1 MSGSGNS
8 RLHNLAGLGQSVW
21 LDSISR
27 EMLASGELDRY
38 LERAITGVT
47 SNPTIF
53 AKAMTSGDSYDA
65 QVGELVAR
73 DATVDEIYTAV
84 VTADIRQACD
94 VMEPVHRRTGGQ
106 DGFVSV
112 EVSPELAHDAAPT
125 VAEARD
131 WVKRVN
137 RPNLLIKVPATREG
151 ISAIEDLTAEGISVN
166 VTLIFSLDRYRA
178 VIDAYLTGL
187 ERFARAGGRMASVTS
202 VASFFVSRFD
212 TEVDARLEDIGTP
225 EALALRGRAA
235 VANARAAYLEFL
247 RAFSSERWCGLHRL
261 GARVQKPLW
270 ASTSTKNPDYSDTL
284 YIDTLV
290 APETINTLPE
300 SALAAYED
308 RGPDRPDVL
317 GVGQMNDG
325 VLVLQ
330 DIATVGVDYQD
341 VTAKLEREGVGSFV
355 VSFREMIGDIERK
368 RAVMSAAL
376 AASGQGT

>member
-8 RLHNLAGLGQSVW
+8 KLYNLAALDQSVW

-27 EMLASGELDRY
+27 EMLDSGELDGY
-38 LERAITGVT
+38 LAEGVTGVT

-53 AKAMTSGDSYDA
+53 AKAMMSGDSYDA

-73 DATVDEIYTAV
+73 EAGVDEIYTAV
-84 VTADIRQACD
+84 VTSDIRRACD
-94 VMEPVHRRTGGQ
+94 VMEPVYRRSDGL

-112 EVSPELAHDAAPT
+112 EVSPELAHDPVAT

-151 ISAIEDLTAEGISVN
+151 IGAVEDLIAEGISVN
-166 VTLIFSLDRYRA
+166 VTLIFSLDRYRS
-178 VIDAYLTGL
+178 VIDAYLSGL
-187 ERFARAGGRMASVTS
+187 ERFGRAGGDLAAVTS

-212 TEVDARLEDIGTP
+212 TAVDTRLEKIGTS

-235 VANARAAYLEFL
+235 VANARVAYLEFL
-247 RAFSSERWCGLHRL
+247 RAFSSDRWHLLCRS
-261 GARVQKPLW
+261 GAHVQKPLW

-290 APETINTLPE
+290 APDTVNTLPE
-300 SALAAYED
+300 SAIVAYQD
-308 RGPDRPDVL
+308 RGPIRPEVL
-317 GVGQMNDG
+317 GVGGMNDG
-325 VLVLQ
+325 ALVLA
-330 DIATVGVDYQD
+330 DLASVGIDYD
-341 VTAKLEREGVGSFV
+341 EVTAHLERDGVGKFV
-355 VSFREMIGDIERK
+355 ASFREMIGDIERK
-368 RAVMSAAL
+368 RTMLSVSKGD
-376 AASGQGT
+376 S